1 MPKLNEYISIGFCES
16 YGDADFRVS
25 MKVCNLSRKR
35 FDELKLATLTA
46 LRVADEHWLRKN
58 MEHSV
63 EPNKDEVNGYSSK
76 EPGNGHSEQTWD

>member
-1 MPKLNEYISIGFCES
+1 MPRLNEYISIGFCES

-25 MKVCNLSRKR
+25 MKVCDLSRKR

-58 MEHSV
+58 NEESV
-63 EPNKDEVNGYSSK
+63 EAYEGEVNGNSSK
-76 EPGNGHSEQTWD
+76 EPSDGHSEQIWD

>member
-1 MPKLNEYISIGFCES
+1 MPRLNEYISIGFCES

-25 MKVCNLSRKR
+25 MKVCDLSRKR

-58 MEHSV
+58 NEQSV
-63 EPNKDEVNGYSSK
+63 EAYEG
-76 EPGNGHSEQTWD
+76 EGRT